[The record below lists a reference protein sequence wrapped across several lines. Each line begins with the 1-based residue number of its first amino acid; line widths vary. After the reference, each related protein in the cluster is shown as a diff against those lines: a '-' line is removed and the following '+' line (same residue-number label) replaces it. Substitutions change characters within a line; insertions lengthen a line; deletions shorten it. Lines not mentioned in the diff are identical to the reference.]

1 LSLDDLAQISTSSP
15 TLRPVRREG
24 LWAYR
29 VRSRRLPQ
37 SEVQW
42 NKHPGVI
49 YGEIEPLLKLEPAER
64 LEPLVKTGVD
74 RPS

>member
-1 LSLDDLAQISTSSP
+1 MH
-15 TLRPVRREG
+15 
-24 LWAYR
+24 
-29 VRSRRLPQ
+29 Q

-49 YGEIEPLLKLEPAER
+49 YGEIEPLLKQEAAER
-64 LEPLVKTGVD
+64 LEPLVKAGVD